1 MLKKHRQ
8 QILVRQFWHAAVKGF
23 TIPFFD
29 KHIGFQF
36 VYEIEFKDV

>member
-1 MLKKHRQ
+1 MLTKHRQ
-8 QILVRQFWHAAVKGF
+8 QIFVRQFWYAARQRF
-23 TIPFFD
+23 DDPLFD